1 MTIHILQS
9 MVYYMFMD
17 ILEVKN
23 LNLGFNCECG
33 FRQALFDVSFGLESG
48 KMHALVGESGCGKS
62 ISAMSILKLLPK
74 TAKITNGEIYFNGK
88 NLLELP
94 TREMQKIRGDK
105 IALIPQDP
113 MTSLN
118 PLYTIG
124 DQLLEVIKLHQNL
137 KGEKAVKKAIE
148 ALEAVQIPCAKERMK
163 AYPHEFSGGMKQR
176 AIIAMAL
183 CCNAEILIADE
194 PTTALD
200 VTIQAQIMRLLKE
213 IQKNR
218 KTAILLIT
226 HDLALVGENA
236 DFVSVMYA
244 GRIVETAP
252 SKEFF
257 ASPKH
262 PYTQALLRS
271 LPSNKNS
278 KLETIQGQ
286 PPSIQQDI
294 TGCRFHPRCDK
305 CIEICTKKVPALEN
319 TGENHCCACFCIK

>member
-1 MTIHILQS
+1 MHMSVL
-9 MVYYMFMD
+9 D
-17 ILEVKN
+17 VKN

-33 FRQALFDVSFGLESG
+33 YRQALYNVNFSLDAG
-48 KMHALVGESGCGKS
+48 KMHALVGESGCGKTM
-62 ISAMSILKLLPK
+62 SAMSILQLLPK
-74 TAKITNGEIYFNGK
+74 NAKITDGEILYKGK
-88 NLLELP
+88 DLLKTSKKDL
-94 TREMQKIRGDK
+94 QHLRGDK

-118 PLYTIG
+118 PLYTVG
-124 DQLLEVIKLHQNL
+124 NQLLEVIKIHQNL
-137 KGEKAVKKAIE
+137 KGKEAYKKAIE
-148 ALEAVQIPCAKERMK
+148 ALEAVQIPCAEERMK

-200 VTIQAQIMRLLKE
+200 VTIQAQIMKLLKE
-213 IQKNR
+213 IQKERN
-218 KTAILLIT
+218 TSILLIT

-236 DFVSVMYA
+236 DYISVMYA

-257 ASPKH
+257 ANPKH
-262 PYTQALLRS
+262 PYSKALLKS

-286 PPSIQQDI
+286 PPTIQQDI
-294 TGCRFHPRCDK
+294 SGCRFHPRCSK
-305 CIEICTKKVPALEN
+305 CIDICTQKIPELEN
-319 TGENHCCACFCIK
+319 VGINHYSACFCN